1 MFGGPLRDFGATSH
15 RMVREDPIMLSHVQY
30 GLDLFFFQALA
41 VPIPWL
47 PLLVCFVVAVLFP
60 SRQLAQVRVG
70 YLGFAFFAL
79 LVALFQIHLNVDGGE
94 IFMAWGLFLGQFAVL
109 GGLGV
114 SMAYL
119 VRSNPTLLALSVATA
134 ALAACQLMVFV
145 GVLGASMNWIARLYV
160 LMVLAAAAW
169 RHRDWLS
176 G

>member
-1 MFGGPLRDFGATSH
+1 M
-15 RMVREDPIMLSHVQY
+15 MREDPIMLSHIQY
-30 GLDLFFFQALA
+30 GLDLFFFPVLP
-41 VPIPWL
+41 VPIPWV
-47 PLLVCFVVAVLFP
+47 PLLVCFVVAVLSP

-79 LVALFQIHLNVDGGE
+79 LVALFQIHLKVDGGE

-109 GGLGV
+109 AGLGV

-134 ALAACQLMVFV
+134 ALAACQLLAFV

-160 LMVLAAAAW
+160 LTVLAAAAW